1 MAVPT
6 RNVGRTFAEHCLR
19 FHHEI
24 FQDLVEG
31 GAHMD
36 ITVGE
41 RRAVMQNEELAIFAR
56 FLDLLIKAAFVPH
69 LEQLGLAR
77 RQIRLHRKIRARQ
90 IEGVFVI
97 FRSHRGTAPVRHR
110 TEPT

>member
-6 RNVGRTFAEHCLR
+6 RNVRRAFAEHRLR
-19 FHHEI
+19 FHDKV
-24 FQDLVEG
+24 FQDFVER
-31 GAHMD
+31 GAHVHVA
-36 ITVGE
+36 IGE
-41 RRAVMQNEELAIFAR
+41 WRAVVKHEQLPVFAR
-56 FLDLLIKAAFVPH
+56 LLHLLIKPRFVPH
-69 LEQLGLAR
+69 FEQLRLAR